1 MSEPYE
7 NVTLET
13 TLVETGEKPV
23 SIGGWVGTLILSC
36 VPILNIVLWAV
47 WAFTAKCRSRRT
59 FSIACLIL
67 TGVALLIALLAVSF
81 FGTALLNWARGLNP
95 NLFTDMLSAG

>member
-1 MSEPYE
+1 MSESYE

-13 TLVETGEKPV
+13 TLIESGEKPV
-23 SIGGWVGTLILSC
+23 SIGGWVGTILLSC
-36 VPILNIVLWAV
+36 VPAVNIILWLI

-67 TGVALLIALLAVSF
+67 TGALLLIALIAVSF
-81 FGTALLNWARGLNP
+81 FGTAMLNWARGLNP
-95 NLFTDMLSAG
+95 NLFSEMIQG

>member
-1 MSEPYE
+1 MSESYE

-13 TLVETGEKPV
+13 TLIESGEKPV
-23 SIGGWVGTLILSC
+23 SIGGWVGTILLGC
-36 VPILNIVLWAV
+36 VPVVNIILWLI

-67 TGVALLIALLAVSF
+67 TGALLLIPLLAVSF
-81 FGTALLNWARGLNP
+81 FGTAMLNWARGLNP
-95 NLFTDMLSAG
+95 NLVSEMIQG

>member
-1 MSEPYE
+1 MSESYE

-13 TLVETGEKPV
+13 TLIESGEKPV
-23 SIGGWVGTLILSC
+23 SIGGWVGTILLGC
-36 VPILNIVLWAV
+36 VPVVNIILWLI

-67 TGVALLIALLAVSF
+67 TGALLLIALLAVSF
-81 FGTALLNWARGLNP
+81 FGTAMLNWARGLNP
-95 NLFTDMLSAG
+95 NLFSEMIQG